1 MDTDR
6 RVFLANTVRVL
17 SVPLAAEAQQ
27 AGTVWRLDTLN
38 LGASETYD
46 ARRDPVVL
54 LRNLGY
60 VEGRNLEVERRY
72 ADGRVERLQALA
84 AEGHDHQREAQRTLP
99 RGAAESGN
107 AGPGEQR
114 ELFAAETPCRVP
126 IAPLITNDEWRFT

>member
-1 MDTDR
+1 MDR
-6 RVFLANTVRVL
+6 RAFLANTVRVL

-27 AGTVWRLDTLN
+27 AGKVWRLDTLN

-54 LRNLGY
+54 LRDLGH

-99 RGAAESGN
+99 RGAAESDHTAGLCGI

-114 ELFAAETPCRVP
+114 ELFAAELR
-126 IAPLITNDEWRFT
+126 AAFRSLR

>member
-1 MDTDR
+1 MDR
-6 RVFLANTVRVL
+6 RAFLANTVRVL

-27 AGTVWRLDTLN
+27 AGKVWRLDTLN
-38 LGASETYD
+38 RGASETYD

-54 LRNLGY
+54 VRDLGH

-99 RGAAESGN
+99 RGAAESGITPLVPGLPACI

-114 ELFAAETPCRVP
+114 ELFAAELGAAFRS
-126 IAPLITNDEWRFT
+126 LR